1 MRTTQQTLITKN
13 REHQSRVTEQSNTI
27 DSLKSQVSELSIFLK
42 ARDVAVAKESTARRD
57 AETEVEKLHVK
68 LEDAQRAVEN
78 SKPKGSENSQLEALR
93 VCISRETPTHTGAD
107 LKLANCSLLR
117 MQESFQKHGDSI
129 MRTCILQTM
138 CGRTNRVKVEKM
150 PQLRTRICG
159 YGFDICTFVTPS
171 FFFLS
176 FSCPHFIFFFLFIQQ
191 KTQRSGYCC

>member
-42 ARDVAVAKESTARRD
+42 ARDAAVAKESTARRE

-93 VCISRETPTHTGAD
+93 VCISCGVLFKLMLI

-117 MQESFQKHGDSI
+117 MQESF
-129 MRTCILQTM
+129 
-138 CGRTNRVKVEKM
+138 
-150 PQLRTRICG
+150 
-159 YGFDICTFVTPS
+159 
-171 FFFLS
+171 
-176 FSCPHFIFFFLFIQQ
+176 
-191 KTQRSGYCC
+191 

>member
-42 ARDVAVAKESTARRD
+42 ARDVAVAKESTARRE

-93 VCISRETPTHTGAD
+93 VCISREILTYIDTD
-107 LKLANCSLLR
+107 LGLANCSLLC
-117 MQESFQKHGDSI
+117 MQESF
-129 MRTCILQTM
+129 
-138 CGRTNRVKVEKM
+138 
-150 PQLRTRICG
+150 
-159 YGFDICTFVTPS
+159 
-171 FFFLS
+171 
-176 FSCPHFIFFFLFIQQ
+176 
-191 KTQRSGYCC
+191 